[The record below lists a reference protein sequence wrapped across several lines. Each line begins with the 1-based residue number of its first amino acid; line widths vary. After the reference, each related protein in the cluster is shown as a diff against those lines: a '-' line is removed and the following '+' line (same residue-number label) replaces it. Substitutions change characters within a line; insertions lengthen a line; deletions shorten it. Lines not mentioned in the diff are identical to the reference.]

1 MNFDLANNTAVALSY
16 KPTVTTAAAN
26 GTGVDLQGYK
36 SATLVAFIG
45 AEGDTLSGSVYF
57 EISLEHSDDNSTFT
71 DVTQSDITNG
81 TIASGGIWL
90 KLDGTSG
97 GDPDTT
103 GLVTQVGYIGGKRYI
118 RGVIAKTGTHST
130 GTPIGLMVIKGNALH
145 SSDNAITAHNA

>member
-1 MNFDLANNTAVALSY
+1 MYQAKIRRKLWI
-16 KPTVTTAAAN
+16 
-26 GTGVDLQGYK
+26 
-36 SATLVAFIG
+36 LVAFIG

-90 KLDGTSG
+90 KLDGTAG

-130 GTPIGLMVIKGNALH
+130 GTPIGLMVVKGDALH

>member
-45 AEGDTLSGSVYF
+45 AEGDTLSSSVHF
-57 EISLEHSDDNSTFT
+57 EISLEHSDDNSTFS

-118 RGVIAKTGTHST
+118 RGVIAKTGTHSN
-130 GTPIGLMVIKGNALH
+130 GTPIGLMVVKGDALH

>member
-90 KLDGTSG
+90 KLDGTTG

-130 GTPIGLMVIKGNALH
+130 GTPIGLMVVKGDALH

>member
-90 KLDGTSG
+90 KLDGTTG

-118 RGVIAKTGTHST
+118 RGVIEKTGTHST
-130 GTPIGLMVIKGNALH
+130 GTPIGLMVVKGDALH

>member
-90 KLDGTSG
+90 KLDGTAG

-118 RGVIAKTGTHST
+118 RGVIEKTGTHST
-130 GTPIGLMVIKGNALH
+130 GTPIGLMVVKGDALH

>member
-90 KLDGTSG
+90 KLDGTTG

-118 RGVIAKTGTHST
+118 RGVIEKTGTHST
-130 GTPIGLMVIKGNALH
+130 GTPIGLMVVKGDALH
-145 SSDNAITAHNA
+145 SSDNSITAHNA